1 MKLKQ
6 NERERV
12 ASGDVKFL
20 KVILLKESEDLK
32 IELSIFRNDNHYDNF
47 LKGKVAFIQ
56 ELIKVLEY

>member
-20 KVILLKESEDLK
+20 KSILLKESEDLK